1 MAKTQSPKEAFF
13 AAAPPLKT
21 AEVQAAGQVVKIR
34 EMSVG
39 ERLDFE
45 AAAQGKPSGEVALLA
60 VVASV
65 VDDDGNLIFGPDDL
79 SRLRTVPIDLI
90 QPLMK
95 AVLKLNA
102 LTDEDVGELAK
113 N

>member
-1 MAKTQSPKEAFF
+1 MSAKDAFF
-13 AAAPPLKT
+13 AAVPKPKT
-21 AEVQAAGQVVKIR
+21 AAVGLGNHIVKIR
-34 EMSVG
+34 EMNVG

-45 AAAQGKPSGEVALLA
+45 ANAQGKPSGEVALLA

-65 VDDDGNLIFGPDDL
+65 VDDDGNLIFDASDIDRLKQLPPDYL
-79 SRLRTVPIDLI
+79 LPVMTS
-90 QPLMK
+90 
-95 AVLKLNA
+95 VLKINA